1 MFCTQLVEISS
12 AFQDAASSSTTK
24 SGRKSCSITSTLS
37 KESSETLALYRNQCY
52 LRRKK
57 TLAVLQPIH
66 CGPNTKKEQVIPG
79 ILDGMWTTLINT
91 ATTDCMKRYIESSP
105 TCTKKI
111 MPKLVK
117 KEVKKYEHSKENRVR
132 SLRVLY
138 NGGFIASRKYTKI
151 RNGGDVGRKGV
162 KSKKTVQFMNECPV
176 PKYISLTKP

>member
-1 MFCTQLVEISS
+1 MFCTQLVEVLS
-12 AFQDAASSSTTK
+12 ASQAAASSPATK
-24 SGRKSCSITSTLS
+24 FGRKSCSITSNLS
-37 KESSETLALYRNQCY
+37 YEISETLALSRNQCY

-105 TCTKKI
+105 TCIKKI
-111 MPKLVK
+111 MLKLVK
-117 KEVKKYEHSKENRVR
+117 EEVKKYEHSKETQVR

-138 NGGFIASRKYTKI
+138 DGVLIASRKYTKI